1 LTQNVKAADRRASAD
16 RLARSGAFHYNRDVP
31 APRIVLRN
39 RRLSGPSTS
48 WVALAA
54 LLVWPLLAG
63 VSCKKESKD
72 ANATTNPADVVK
84 AADNAKLGPGPGAN
98 RPADTGKVD
107 TTPLEGIDLSKL
119 GDDKKTTFF
128 KLVDSLES
136 PCNKPHSLRTSF
148 NQDKGCKRAP
158 FAVRYVVALLEDEA
172 TEDQVRQE
180 YDVHYKA
187 SKTYSFKLDGVPHVG
202 NPEAKIKL
210 VEFFDYGCPACKEF
224 KPMLDQVIAEHGS
237 QIVVYYKMF
246 PLIHH
251 HPNSM
256 SAAQAGLA
264 ALAQG
269 KFQEMHDLLFTK
281 SDAEHTKDDCIGY
294 AKQLGLDVEKF
305 KADYDAAEPRVKAD
319 MEEGDASDVDSTPT
333 LFFQGHMY
341 KGPMHP
347 RYIGMW
353 IDEEVAVNR

>member
-1 LTQNVKAADRRASAD
+1 LTQNVKTAQRRTGPD
-16 RLARSGAFHYNRDVP
+16 RLARPGTIHYNRVVP
-31 APRIVLRN
+31 APRFVKRN
-39 RRLSGPSTS
+39 RRLSGPSAS
-48 WVALAA
+48 IVAFAA

-63 VSCKKESKD
+63 ASCKKEGKD
-72 ANATTNPADVVK
+72 PNAATNPADVVK
-84 AADNAKLGPGPGAN
+84 AADNAKLGPGPGAGH
-98 RPADTGKVD
+98 PAPAGKVD
-107 TTPLEGIDLSKL
+107 TTPLAGIDLGKL
-119 GDDKKTTFF
+119 SDDKKTTFF

-148 NQDKGCKRAP
+148 NQDKECKRAP

-180 YDVHYKA
+180 YDVHYK
-187 SKTYSFKLDGVPHVG
+187 STKTYSFKLDGVPHMG
-202 NPEAKIKL
+202 NPEARIKL

-256 SAAQAGLA
+256 SAAQAVLA
-264 ALAQG
+264 AQAQG
-269 KFQEMHDLLFTK
+269 KFKEMHDLLFDK
-281 SDAEHTKDDCIGY
+281 APAHTKDDVVGY
-294 AKQLGLDVEKF
+294 AKDLGLDVDKF

-353 IDEEVAVNR
+353 IDEDVAVNR